1 MPQEIS
7 AAALHPADATLQ
19 ALDDLLDEA
28 GRLARSDL
36 AADEFHLE
44 FLGRAVRG
52 LGAIGG
58 AIWVRAAPNV
68 WRADARIDLSPGRPL
83 EALAHHAQHAEL
95 LDAVASAGQSRLVLP
110 HSSAA
115 VGTAFN
121 PTEFLLVLTPLAL
134 DRGDESAGVL
144 EIVQRPGGSP
154 ASHQGYVR
162 LLEALCE
169 LAADFHRRRRLR
181 VLEDIAA
188 RARRA
193 EQFGLAVHRSL
204 ELIPTAMAIANEGRQ
219 VIGCDRLSVAVRRR
233 NSFRLVAVS
242 GLETL
247 DRRANIVRRLEELT
261 TSVVAAGDP
270 LWFAG
275 QDEPRAPQISDPL
288 HAWQDES
295 HARSLAVIPLLV
307 QPAWGAPQS
316 AGEPI
321 AALIAERFTG
331 DAIDEAY
338 RERVASVS
346 RQAVLALQNSL
357 EYQAVPLLR
366 PLRALQHAGW
376 FVAVRHL
383 PRTIAVLAIL
393 VAAVAALCLVP
404 ADFEVE
410 GHGVLQPRNRQNVF
424 ARCDGIVSE
433 VLVDQGEPCR
443 AGDVLVVMSRSQ
455 LDFEWSR
462 VLGELG
468 TARKRLA
475 SVQASRL
482 DLSPRTTADREKYNQ
497 LTAEEEEVQ
506 ELLKGLERQHE
517 VLQAQR
523 DELVVKSPLAGQV
536 ITWNVRQS
544 LEARPVQRGQ
554 VLMQVADLAGPWVL
568 EVEVPDERIGHVLAS
583 RGALGYDLSVS
594 FMLATDPGAVYRGS
608 VEKIA
613 MSTDVRPPEKAS
625 VLVTVRV
632 EGNEL
637 PRLRPGATAVSQIG
651 CGRRSLGF
659 VWFHRV
665 WEIILKKATF

>member
-1 MPQEIS
+1 
-7 AAALHPADATLQ
+7 
-19 ALDDLLDEA
+19 
-28 GRLARSDL
+28 
-36 AADEFHLE
+36 
-44 FLGRAVRG
+44 
-52 LGAIGG
+52 
-58 AIWVRAAPNV
+58 
-68 WRADARIDLSPGRPL
+68 
-83 EALAHHAQHAEL
+83 
-95 LDAVASAGQSRLVLP
+95 
-110 HSSAA
+110 
-115 VGTAFN
+115 
-121 PTEFLLVLTPLAL
+121 
-134 DRGDESAGVL
+134 
-144 EIVQRPGGSP
+144 
-154 ASHQGYVR
+154 VR

-181 VLEDIAA
+181 VLDDIAA
-188 RARRA
+188 GARRA

-204 ELIPTAMAIANEGRQ
+204 ELIPTAMAIANEGRR

-233 NSFRLVAVS
+233 NGFRLVAVS

-261 TSVVAAGDP
+261 TSVIAAGDP

-275 QDEPRAPQISDPL
+275 EDEPRAPQISGPL

-295 HARSLAVIPLLV
+295 HARSLAVIPLLA

-338 RERVASVS
+338 RERMASVS
-346 RQAVLALQNSL
+346 RQAALALQNSL
-357 EYQAVPLLR
+357 EYQGVPLLR

-376 FVAVRHL
+376 FVTVRHL
-383 PRTIAVLAIL
+383 PRTLALLAIL

-410 GHGVLQPRNRQNVF
+410 GRGVLQPRNRQNVF

-462 VLGELG
+462 VLGELA

-482 DLSPRTTADREKYNQ
+482 DLSPRTAADREKYNQ

-568 EVEVPDERIGHVLAS
+568 EVKVPDERIGHVLAARS
-583 RGALGYDLSVS
+583 ALGHDLSVS

-613 MSTDVRPPEKAS
+613 LSTDVRPPEKAS

-665 WEIILKKATF
+665 WEIILKKVTF